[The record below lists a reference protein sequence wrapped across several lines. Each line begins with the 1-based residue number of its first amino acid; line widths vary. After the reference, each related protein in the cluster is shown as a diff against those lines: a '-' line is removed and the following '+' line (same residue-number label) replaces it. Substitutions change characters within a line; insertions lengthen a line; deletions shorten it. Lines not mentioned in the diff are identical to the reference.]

1 MDDRS
6 KRIAAGLAVIAVCV
20 ALNVTLA
27 LMPVPDAGDGSLEPA
42 PGAVAAEEAIA
53 DAQAARPEH
62 AGEEGGT
69 AAQVPEAGADAVPAP
84 EGLPE
89 GADAA
94 LAREAVAACLAQNRI
109 PAASIEVVDSGV
121 NGVDD
126 DRRWWWVYEA
136 SDGEGSSMRL
146 TLGYSAADGFYA
158 GVQ

>member
-6 KRIAAGLAVIAVCV
+6 KRIAAGLAVIAACI
-20 ALNVTLA
+20 ALNVALA
-27 LMPVPDAGDGSLEPA
+27 LMPPPDAGDGSLEPA
-42 PGAVAAEEAIA
+42 PGGVAAEEAIA

-62 AGEEGGT
+62 AGEEGAT
-69 AAQVPEAGADAVPAP
+69 AAQVPEVGADSVPAP

-94 LAREAVAACLAQNRI
+94 LAREAVAACLAQNRM
-109 PAASIEVVDSGV
+109 PATSIEVVDSGV